1 MRVLA
6 KTRGFLSSPIAA
18 ASCPKPRGGRARPCP
33 SAGGSGRAEAPAL
46 LVPPFPQ
53 PSSSGQGWINLSE
66 PSQEPRPCRAAPWPG
81 AELGA
86 TALGQRRAAS
96 AWAAEPRDA
105 RGVRGASASVPCVL
119 WNRGQGRP
127 WARGTW
133 VPSRASPLCS
143 PLNLPRSSPRSHRE
157 RRAPRRCCSSC
168 SSPLS
173 PCAVSP
179 ARILRHP
186 SAPPEPPLTP
196 TRVGTDGVP
205 LSPGHCSELD
215 VGAVERVVGGTEA
228 RSHAWPYQV
237 RPAGFPEPL
246 PGLSWRREPAL
257 SPGRV
262 SPPLPRSP
270 SSITPTAAGTTPAG
284 APSSRGTG

>member
-18 ASCPKPRGGRARPCP
+18 ASCPKPRGGRAQPCP

-53 PSSSGQGWINLSE
+53 PSGSGQGWINLSE

-133 VPSRASPLCS
+133 VPSRASPLWS

-157 RRAPRRCCSSC
+157 RRAPRRCCSLC

-196 TRVGTDGVP
+196 PGWGLTASLCPQGTAPSWMSVPWSGWSAARRRARTPGPTRCV
-205 LSPGHCSELD
+205 
-215 VGAVERVVGGTEA
+215 
-228 RSHAWPYQV
+228 
-237 RPAGFPEPL
+237 
-246 PGLSWRREPAL
+246 
-257 SPGRV
+257 
-262 SPPLPRSP
+262 LPRSRSRCRGSP
-270 SSITPTAAGTTPAG
+270 GAGSPL
-284 APSSRGTG
+284 